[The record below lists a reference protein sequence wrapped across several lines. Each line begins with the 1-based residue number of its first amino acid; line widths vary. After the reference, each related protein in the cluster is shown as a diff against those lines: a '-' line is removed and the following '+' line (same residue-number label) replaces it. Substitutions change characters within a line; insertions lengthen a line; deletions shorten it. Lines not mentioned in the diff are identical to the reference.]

1 MIYSYEKYYKHL
13 QMTTVQIILS
23 DYRLYNNV
31 HEKIT
36 RVWSAENEC
45 KVETGVQ
52 VTNSART
59 LPKFMSVFTFCD
71 VFSCSL
77 KGSNNMISHAIWCNK
92 HL

>member
-1 MIYSYEKYYKHL
+1 
-13 QMTTVQIILS
+13 MTTVQIILS